1 MAGIKY
7 DFSQVDKLLDSFK
20 FQDESFEV
28 DIPVAYAPFAFGV
41 GFEVKDI
48 PANIN
53 FARLADGCENAI
65 ARAIAEQLPQY
76 LDRSIEDLGVVDTG
90 ELKRSLSIG
99 ITPSGVEIRYGAPYA
114 AIQHEG
120 GYIQPYGNPNAQKAF
135 IPGRPW
141 VDQALQRMPLRE
153 IARQACAS
161 YLRSQGL

>member
-1 MAGIKY
+1 MAGIKA
-7 DFSQVDKLLDSFK
+7 DFSQVDKLFDSFK
-20 FQDESFEV
+20 FKDESFEFN
-28 DIPVAYAPFAFGV
+28 IPVVYAPFALGV

-53 FARLADGCENAI
+53 FARLADGCEDAI
-65 ARAIAEQLPQY
+65 AKAIAAQLPQY
-76 LDRSIEDLGVVDTG
+76 LDQSIEDLGVVDTG

-120 GYIQPYGNPNAQKAF
+120 GYILPYGNPNAQKAF

-141 VDQALQRMPLRE
+141 VTQALQRMPLRE
-153 IARQACAS
+153 IARQACAT